1 MARGLMKGRAA
12 WGVGRLAATLLAAGL
27 AAAAAADEGA
37 GEAVPAP
44 VLEAL
49 ERLFPGRRPELL
61 RPAPVSGLY
70 EAAFGP
76 DVIYLSADGR
86 YVLEGDLY
94 DLRAGRNLTEA
105 QRAAGRRALMATIDP
120 RTAIA
125 FEPPHPRHVVYV
137 FTDVDCPYCR
147 KMHGQIAEYEA
158 RGIAIRYLAY
168 PRTGVGSPSYDKAV
182 SVWCAPDR
190 RRAMTEAKQGRPVPR
205 RRCASPVERHM
216 AVADRLGI
224 SGTPT
229 LVLEDGTLIGGYV
242 PPDRLA
248 AFLDRRAS
256 TAGGGGAGRGG

>member
-1 MARGLMKGRAA
+1 MAGEAAAGRVPRWA
-12 WGVGRLAATLLAAGL
+12 GRLAAVLLAAGL
-27 AAAAAADEGA
+27 AAAAMADESP
-37 GEAVPAP
+37 GEAVPGP
-44 VLEAL
+44 VLEVL
-49 ERLFPGRRPELL
+49 ERIFPGRRPEVL
-61 RPAPVSGLY
+61 RPAPVAGLY
-70 EAAFGP
+70 EVAFGP
-76 DVIYLSADGR
+76 DVLYLSADGR

-94 DLRAGRNLTEA
+94 DLQAGRNLTEVR
-105 QRAAGRRALMATIDP
+105 RAAGRRALMAAIDP

-125 FEPPHPRHVVYV
+125 YDPPEPRHVVYV

-147 KMHGQIAEYEA
+147 KMHEQIADYQA

-168 PRTGVGSPSYDKAV
+168 PRTGVGSPSYHKAV

-190 RRAMTEAKQGRPVPR
+190 REAITEAKQGKPVPP
-205 RRCASPVERHM
+205 RRCENPVQAHM

-248 AFLDRRAS
+248 AFLERRVA
-256 TAGGGGAGRGG
+256 AGGAAGR